1 MSSRTHGL
9 SNCKSWMRKALW
21 SALGQNS
28 FQVSKVI
35 LQLSHTPLGLTFAVL
50 RRGAARIPLKWP
62 VSISFCYLVP
72 SQCSYSV
79 VTAWADPRSR
89 LETQSA
95 VLIAMVAVSCSPR
108 TRTLLFLRSQVA
120 RRRAGNHSNPEP
132 GTALYL
138 GIQAFGYEVVA
149 GGGSTQE
156 VIARVDCR
164 ICYITYPFGS
174 DAKTCRNR
182 VTGRI
187 TFFGLS
193 SPHQHKIVST

>member
-1 MSSRTHGL
+1 MSSRTHVS
-9 SNCKSWMRKALW
+9 SNCKSWTRKALW

-28 FQVSKVI
+28 CQVSNVI

-50 RRGAARIPLKWP
+50 RRGAARIPLNLP
-62 VSISFCYLVP
+62 VSISFCYFVP

-108 TRTLLFLRSQVA
+108 TRTSLFLRSQKT
-120 RRRAGNHSNPEP
+120 GNNHSDPEP
-132 GTALYL
+132 DMALYL

-187 TFFGLS
+187 TFFRLS
-193 SPHQHKIVST
+193 SPHQHQIVST